1 MLPNLWPFTGRQGD
15 CWPGRK
21 KTNLLGPISR
31 SPNGDNKKSK
41 WKKDKLSENEFQ
53 LIKVKGTARNGGFNS
68 IQPGASDSVQ
78 NGFAPPLEVI
88 GGTDGCYMKQFQLD
102 QFLDHLTVIIK
113 SGCVLDSTSGG
124 GGGPHNVP
132 STLYRGECKL
142 CEAQGVTGEYWGE
155 SGFSGF
161 HRCERHR
168 AEVSSRKDSNA
179 FAKHLAL
186 CHPNA
191 GWHWELQ
198 DPGGVCFQETFDQAE
213 NRSCKNPIIH
223 SNIFDELQSWT

>member
-1 MLPNLWPFTGRQGD
+1 MWKQTNISAEIKVSEMLPNLWPFTGRQGD

-102 QFLDHLTVIIK
+102 QFLDHLTVIKMFPPTGPDLQDFCRI
-113 SGCVLDSTSGG
+113 LRTSI
-124 GGGPHNVP
+124 
-132 STLYRGECKL
+132 
-142 CEAQGVTGEYWGE
+142 
-155 SGFSGF
+155 
-161 HRCERHR
+161 ERLLNLVSFI
-168 AEVSSRKDSNA
+168 VSSQNRCYSRNYTLSVDS
-179 FAKHLAL
+179 
-186 CHPNA
+186 
-191 GWHWELQ
+191 
-198 DPGGVCFQETFDQAE
+198 
-213 NRSCKNPIIH
+213 S
-223 SNIFDELQSWT
+223 

>member
-1 MLPNLWPFTGRQGD
+1 M
-15 CWPGRK
+15 
-21 KTNLLGPISR
+21 
-31 SPNGDNKKSK
+31 
-41 WKKDKLSENEFQ
+41 
-53 LIKVKGTARNGGFNS
+53 IKVKGTARNGGFNS

-186 CHPNA
+186 YHPNEQGDIENFKIQVESVFKKPLTRQKTEA
-191 GWHWELQ
+191 VKIQSSTATYLMNSKAEHRQPALLRVRMTRENDDDEARRQQGGER
-198 DPGGVCFQETFDQAE
+198 GGVRRVGA
-213 NRSCKNPIIH
+213 
-223 SNIFDELQSWT
+223 

>member
-1 MLPNLWPFTGRQGD
+1 MLHTCENKQISLQKLKCLKCYQTYDPLLEGKVTVGPD
-15 CWPGRK
+15 AK
-21 KTNLLGPISR
+21 KQT
-31 SPNGDNKKSK
+31 
-41 WKKDKLSENEFQ
+41 
-53 LIKVKGTARNGGFNS
+53 
-68 IQPGASDSVQ
+68 
-78 NGFAPPLEVI
+78 
-88 GGTDGCYMKQFQLD
+88 YLD

-186 CHPNA
+186 YHPNEQGDIENFKIQVESVFKKPLTRQKTEA
-191 GWHWELQ
+191 VKIQSSTATYLMNSKAEHRQPALLRVRMTRENDDDEARRQQGGER
-198 DPGGVCFQETFDQAE
+198 GGVRRVGA
-213 NRSCKNPIIH
+213 
-223 SNIFDELQSWT
+223 